1 MQGYSCDMTRRVG
14 QAACIGFLLVAISGC
29 FKFGPIF
36 TASCGNKLVASST
49 GPVQD
54 PALVEISGIQSGR
67 ANNGIW
73 WVHNDSGD
81 SARLFA
87 IGDNGVTQRVYTL
100 TGALAVDW
108 EDLAIGRG
116 PVPGT
121 SYLYAGDIGDNA
133 AARSEIVVYRVPE
146 PTVTTGAPTA
156 LGGVEALRLRYP
168 DGAHNAEA
176 LFMDPL
182 TGDLVIVEK
191 KLAGGNIGVYHAP
204 ANLVANSLTT
214 MELAKTINVGTGIAN
229 VVTGAS
235 ISPDGSQ
242 IGLRTY
248 GGTRIFQRESYISA
262 PAALSGRPCIGPTP
276 AEIQGEAIGFDSDSR
291 GFVTVSEG
299 SNQLLNHYRAP

>member
-1 MQGYSCDMTRRVG
+1 MIRRVG
-14 QAACIGFLLVAISGC
+14 QAACIGFLVLAVSGC
-29 FKFGPIF
+29 FGIGGPTFI
-36 TASCGNKLVASST
+36 ASCGNRLVAST
-49 GPVQD
+49 AGPIQD
-54 PALVEISGIQSGR
+54 PALVEISGIQSGK

-87 IGDNGVTQRVYTL
+87 IGDNGVTRRVYTL
-100 TGALAVDW
+100 TGAAAIDW

-116 PVPGT
+116 PVHGT

-133 AARSEIVVYRVPE
+133 AARSEIAVYRVPE

-156 LGGVEALRLRYP
+156 LGGVETLRLRYP
-168 DGAHNAEA
+168 NGAHNAEA

-182 TGDLVIVEK
+182 TGELVIVEK
-191 KLAGGNIGVYHAP
+191 KLAGGDIGVYRAP
-204 ANLVANSLTT
+204 ANLVANSITT
-214 MELAKTINVGTGIAN
+214 LKLAKTINVGVGIAN
-229 VVTGAS
+229 AVTGAS
-235 ISPDGSQ
+235 ISSDGSQ

-248 GGTRIFQRESYISA
+248 GGTRIFHRESNVSA
-262 PAALSGRPCIGPTP
+262 PVALSGRPCIGPTP
-276 AEIQGEAIGFDSDSR
+276 DEVQGEAIGFDSDGR